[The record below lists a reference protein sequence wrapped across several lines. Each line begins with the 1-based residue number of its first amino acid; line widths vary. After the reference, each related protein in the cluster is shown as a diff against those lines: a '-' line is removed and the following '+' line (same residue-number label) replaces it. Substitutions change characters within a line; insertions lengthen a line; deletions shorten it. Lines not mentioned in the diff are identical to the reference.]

1 MSEISGLAA
10 SLGSAPAPR
19 RGLLRRALGS
29 WSIALPGGVLVLLA
43 LVAIAPGLVAGLFG
57 HGDPTVCLLSA
68 SSQGASA
75 GHPFG
80 RDVQGCDVYA
90 NVIYGTRTSLEI
102 GFLTTLVAAAIAIVL
117 GTLAGLYGGFLDAL
131 ISRVTDIFL
140 GFPFLLGAIVVL
152 NAFSSRTVITISI
165 VLAMF
170 SWPLMARLVRTSVRS
185 VREAEFVLA
194 ARTMGLSA
202 WRVTS
207 RYVLAN
213 SLSPLLVIGTITV
226 GGVIVAESSLTY
238 LGIGLQAPS
247 ISWGLQLARAQSS
260 FQAHP
265 HLLIYPALFLAIT
278 VLSIITLGDGLRTV
292 LDPRRNRR

>member
-1 MSEISGLAA
+1 
-10 SLGSAPAPR
+10 
-19 RGLLRRALGS
+19 
-29 WSIALPGGVLVLLA
+29 
-43 LVAIAPGLVAGLFG
+43 
-57 HGDPTVCLLSA
+57 
-68 SSQGASA
+68 
-75 GHPFG
+75 
-80 RDVQGCDVYA
+80 
-90 NVIYGTRTSLEI
+90 VIYGTRTSLEI
-102 GFLTTLVAAAIAIVL
+102 GFLTTLLAAAIAIVL

-152 NAFSSRTVITISI
+152 NAFSSRTVVTISI
-165 VLAMF
+165 VLALF

-185 VREAEFVLA
+185 VRDADFVLA
-194 ARTMGLSA
+194 ARTMGLGA

-265 HLLIYPALFLAIT
+265 HLLFYPALFLAIT